1 MTIYTT
7 NVRSSYLEGL
17 AFHIKPKT
25 HEYLFLGKSYDGF
38 AHKKSVND
46 VHIHD
51 VVYLNMEERL
61 EWNHM
66 TEIVL

>member
-1 MTIYTT
+1 MGLDFRLLLSYYKMTIYTT

-38 AHKKSVND
+38 AHKK
-46 VHIHD
+46 
-51 VVYLNMEERL
+51 
-61 EWNHM
+61 
-66 TEIVL
+66 TCK

>member
-1 MTIYTT
+1 MNICFWGNRMTVLRI
-7 NVRSSYLEGL
+7 
-17 AFHIKPKT
+17 
-25 HEYLFLGKSYDGF
+25 
-38 AHKKSVND
+38 KKSVND